1 MTSITIDTTNTN
13 KGKYEKK
20 NVLDVLNDDCLTNQH
35 YCSIEHKELTNRIK
49 KHFLPHL
56 NKKCHIPLVNWCEKE
71 IKYKKSPN
79 PVGFKDQYL
88 IKLDSCLSSSG
99 CFTLEQ
105 EYIYQ
110 DKKSLYGIYEKKD

>member
-1 MTSITIDTTNTN
+1 MTSITIDTTSSSKTK
-13 KGKYEKK
+13 KGRSFAK
-20 NVLDVLNDDCLTNQH
+20 DVLNDDCLTNQH

-71 IKYKKSPN
+71 IKYKKIPN

-88 IKLDSCLSSSG
+88 IKLDSCLSSYG
-99 CFTLEQ
+99 CFTPEQ
-105 EYIYQ
+105 ENIYQ
-110 DKKSLYGIYEKKD
+110 NKKSLYSIYDNKD